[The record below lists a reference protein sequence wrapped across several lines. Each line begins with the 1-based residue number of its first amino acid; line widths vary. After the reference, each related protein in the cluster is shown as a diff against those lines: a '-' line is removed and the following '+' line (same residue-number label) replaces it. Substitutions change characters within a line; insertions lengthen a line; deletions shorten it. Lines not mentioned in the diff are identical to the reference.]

1 MANEIKTQGTELYV
15 LDTTV
20 SPPDVLKVA
29 NVISIDGLGGQASDI
44 DVTNFDDLR
53 FRQFLAGLID
63 PGTSNVN
70 LNFDKAAESQIF
82 INANAGGARFRWAI
96 GSSEEPG
103 TPPTVNIGGTDFAS
117 PLPVTRSWFTFSASV
132 NQLQFGFAIDDVVKL
147 NSALRVSGEIVLTPS
162 T

>member
-15 LDTTV
+15 LDTTI

-96 GSSEEPG
+96 GSSEDPG
-103 TPPTVNIGGTDFAS
+103 EPPTVNLGGTDFV
-117 PLPVTRSWFTFSASV
+117 LPTTRSWFTFSASV

>member
-20 SPPDVLKVA
+20 SPVEVLKVA

-63 PGTSNVN
+63 PGTSNAN
-70 LNFDKAAESQIF
+70 LNYDKSAESHAF
-82 INANAGGARFRWAI
+82 VNANAGGARFRWAI
-96 GSSEEPG
+96 GSSEDPG
-103 TPPTVNIGGTDFAS
+103 VPPTVNMGGTDFV
-117 PLPVTRSWFTFSASV
+117 LPATRSWFTFSASV
-132 NQLQFGFAIDDVVKL
+132 NQLQFGFAIDDVIKL